1 MDYET
6 VKAYWNQVFSTEQI
20 LAPRTKRIGNE
31 TLDNALDWLCEGAE
45 SILDFGCGNGL
56 TLFLCALRGTKR
68 HRGIDLSRAGISHA
82 EQLFGEDPSLGEGT
96 FWEGGVELLFTLPS
110 NSMDGAILFNVTDN
124 LLPADAA
131 LLIKETARILKPG
144 GRALLKLNPHLT
156 AEQIVAW
163 NIKTIEG
170 DFLDDGLFLWNK
182 DTRFWRTF
190 LAPYYNIVC
199 EADVYYE
206 EHDRHNRLFLLAAR
220 KTI

>member
-1 MDYET
+1 MNYET
-6 VKAYWNQVFSTEQI
+6 VKAYWNQVFSAEQI

-56 TLFLCALRGTKR
+56 TLFLCALRGTKK
-68 HRGIDLSRAGISHA
+68 HMGIDLSRAGISHA

-110 NSMDGAILFNVTDN
+110 NSMDGAILFNVADN

-206 EHDRHNRLFLLAAR
+206 EHDQHNRLFLLAAR